1 MINAKGTENLA
12 KICKKIDATMVYIS
26 TDYVFDGTATEP
38 YNPNDKTNP
47 INNYGLTKLEGEAA
61 VRKNLEKYYICR
73 TSWLYGHHGKNFVE
87 TMLSLADKPE
97 LKVVDDQIGCPT
109 WTVELSNAI
118 VKILDNNSDSDYEPF
133 INTDKRGVAE
143 IIVAKHKNGPVK
155 TIRMLF
161 QSNIAK
167 FKNTLITENF

>member
-1 MINAKGTENLA
+1 MCLFTI
-12 KICKKIDATMVYIS
+12 
-26 TDYVFDGTATEP
+26 
-38 YNPNDKTNP
+38 
-47 INNYGLTKLEGEAA
+47 
-61 VRKNLEKYYICR
+61 EK
-73 TSWLYGHHGKNFVE
+73 
-87 TMLSLADKPE
+87 E
-97 LKVVDDQIGCPT
+97 LH
-109 WTVELSNAI
+109 
-118 VKILDNNSDSDYEPF
+118 NSDSDYEPF